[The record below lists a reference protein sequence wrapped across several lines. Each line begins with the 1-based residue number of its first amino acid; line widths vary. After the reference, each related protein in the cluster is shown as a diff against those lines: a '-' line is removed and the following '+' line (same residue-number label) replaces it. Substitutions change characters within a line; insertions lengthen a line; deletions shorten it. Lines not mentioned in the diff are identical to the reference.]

1 MDWVG
6 GGVGVELGLG
16 GQVCSDWVLVDV
28 GEVGGVV
35 VLV

>member
-1 MDWVG
+1 MDWAG
-6 GGVGVELGLG
+6 RGVGVEFGLG
-16 GQVCSDWVLVDV
+16 GQVGSDVVVVDV